1 MNLSAISHR
10 CAFTDC
16 YALNR
21 DEVVINLRTGKD
33 VTSVSI
39 IHDDPF
45 AHGCMG
51 HKPWYGTPATMNRRW
66 ELKNSLIWSITLR
79 PRYKREQYYF
89 SITAGD
95 ESLLMFEDDFYT
107 PEEAEKKG
115 RLKQYFK
122 FPWLNESDVAAVPDW
137 VGDTVW
143 YQIMPDRFCKDGDHH
158 KRFPLRKW
166 NGDTRPTPMDYFG
179 GDLKGITGKLPYL
192 HDLGITGIYM
202 TPIFLSNSNHKY
214 NTFSYETIDP
224 DFGTEE
230 DLVTLVETAHSLGI
244 RVMLDAVFNHCGT
257 DFAPWQDAVKRGPES
272 PYFDWFFI
280 NKWPLPVLSKLNWNT
295 EDGRYFSFAFGAMMP
310 KLNTNN
316 PAVTAYF
323 LERCRYWVEK
333 WNIDGIRFDVGNE
346 VSHSFLKT
354 LNRGL
359 REIKPDIFLLGE
371 LWHDASQWL
380 QGDEYHSVMNY
391 PFMQSLHNFWL
402 DGQSSRDLMYSI
414 NRIYSL
420 YPEQLNNAL
429 FNFLDTHDT
438 MRAVTRCGNLDTFYQ
453 QLAILMTLPGSA
465 CVYYGTEIAME
476 GGDDPDCRRVMPWD
490 RIEAGLCNQE
500 LAQLR
505 ALIDLRKSYPQL
517 RRGTIR
523 WKHFDHA
530 PRLICYHRAIDGH
543 SPTLTVYINAG
554 STPTAIEAGAIL
566 YSRKLDGKTLLPG
579 GIAVSMEET
588 EAWNP

>member
-21 DEVVINLRTGKD
+21 DEVVINLHTGKD
-33 VTSVSI
+33 VTDVSI

-51 HKPWYGTPATMNRRW
+51 HKPWYGTSAPMECRW

-79 PRYKREQYYF
+79 PQYKREQYYF
-89 SITAGD
+89 SITAGN
-95 ESLLMFEDDFYT
+95 ETLLLYEDDFYT
-107 PEEAEKKG
+107 PEDADKPG

-137 VGDTVW
+137 VSDTVW
-143 YQIMPDRFCKDGDHH
+143 YQIMPDRFCKGSDHRR
-158 KRFPLRKW
+158 RFPLRKW
-166 NGDTRPTPMDYFG
+166 NADPRPTPLDYFG

-192 HDLGITGIYM
+192 RDLGITGIYM
-202 TPIFLSNSNHKY
+202 TPIFLSSTNHKY
-214 NTFSYETIDP
+214 NTFSYETVDP

-230 DLVTLVETAHSLGI
+230 DLIELVETAHSLGI
-244 RVMLDAVFNHCGT
+244 KVMLDAVFNHCGT
-257 DFAPWQDAVKRGPES
+257 EFAPWQDAVKRGPES

-280 NKWPLPVLSKLNWNT
+280 NKWPLPVLSKLNWST
-295 EDGRYFSFAFGAMMP
+295 SDGRYYSFAFGAMMP

-316 PAVTAYF
+316 PEVTAYF

-333 WNIDGIRFDVGNE
+333 WDIDGIRFDVGNE
-346 VSHSFLKT
+346 VAHSFLKT

-359 REIKPDIFLLGE
+359 KEIKPDIFLLGE
-371 LWHDASQWL
+371 LWHDAAQWL

-391 PFMQSLHNFWL
+391 PLMQSLHNFWL
-402 DGQSSRDLMYSI
+402 DGQTSRELMYSM
-414 NRIYSL
+414 NRVYSM
-420 YPEQLNNAL
+420 YPQQLNNAL

-438 MRAVTRCGNLDTFYQ
+438 MRALTRCGDHDTFYQ

-465 CVYYGTEIAME
+465 CIYYGTEIAME
-476 GGDDPDCRRVMPWD
+476 GGDDPDCRRVMPWES
-490 RIEAGLCNQE
+490 IEAGECSRALGE
-500 LAQLR
+500 AR
-505 ALIDLRKSYPQL
+505 ALIKLRKTYPQL
-517 RRGTIR
+517 RRGTVQ
-523 WKHFDHA
+523 WQHSDDH
-530 PRLICYHRAIDGH
+530 PRLICYKRYISGV
-543 SPTLTVYINAG
+543 SGCITVYLNAQK
-554 STPTAIEAGAIL
+554 TPVTVEAGNIL
-566 YSRKLDGKTLLPG
+566 YSRRLDGTTLLPG

-588 EAWNP
+588 ESWNS